1 MEKTATLF
9 SLRQDLSEPH
19 PDFKLVRQRDARDY
33 YEFSKNDDFV
43 IQHYARFAKAKLID
57 SDPIRGNTYVS
68 DGPYDVFDVW
78 VRTDNPDKSM
88 SCAPN
93 IYTRERENL
102 TSFAEAALAVYGLF
116 FKRLLSDPPKPDLFN
131 YSKV

>member
-9 SLRQDLSEPH
+9 SLRKDLSAPH
-19 PDFKLVRQRDARDY
+19 PDFKLARQTSSRDK
-33 YEFSKNDDFV
+33 YEFIKNDDFV
-43 IQHYARFAKAKLID
+43 IQHYAKLAKAKLID

-68 DGPYDVFDVW
+68 DGAYDVFDVW
-78 VRTDNPDKSM
+78 VRTDNPDKSQ

-93 IYTRERENL
+93 IYTREREDL

-116 FKRLLSDPPKPDLFN
+116 FKRLVSDPPEPDLFN